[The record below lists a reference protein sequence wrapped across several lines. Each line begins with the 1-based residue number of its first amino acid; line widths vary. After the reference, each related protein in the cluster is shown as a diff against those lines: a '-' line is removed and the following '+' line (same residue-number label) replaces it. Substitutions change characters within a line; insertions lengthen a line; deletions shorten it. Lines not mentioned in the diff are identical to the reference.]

1 VLSKDIIKEQILP
14 HLSGGKRG
22 TKCKVDY
29 CQIVRAIFYKLKTGS
44 QWRELPIYEFFRGT
58 AYSWQSIYYHFN
70 KWAKDGSWQR
80 LWIELLKK
88 YRSCLD
94 LSSMQLDGSHTLVK
108 NGGACVGY
116 QTRKKATTTNLLFL
130 ADNQGLMLACSEPIS
145 GEHIEHERSMDLYQ
159 ISEYFASMCLLLQQ
173 AEISLEGVFL
183 NADAG
188 FDSLQLRTVCSKQKI
203 EANIAIN
210 RRSSKG
216 YQVDHYYDQQLY
228 KKRVVIEQANAW
240 LDSFKTLLV
249 RFEVL
254 AQTWSAFHFIA
265 FCLLFLRRI
274 IKLNKL

>member
-1 VLSKDIIKEQILP
+1 MLSKDIIKEQILP
-14 HLSGGKRG
+14 YLTQGKRG

-29 CQIVRAIFYKLKTGS
+29 CQIVRAIFHKLKTGS
-44 QWRELPIYEFFRGT
+44 QWRELPMYEFFRGS

-80 LWIELLKK
+80 LWIALLKK

-94 LSSMQLDGSHTLVK
+94 LSSMQLDGSHTIVK

-116 QTRKKATTTNLLFL
+116 QKRKKANTTNLLFL

-145 GEHIEHERSMDLYQ
+145 GEHNDLYQ
-159 ISEYFASMCLLLQQ
+159 ISECFRNLCLFLQE
-173 AEISLEGVFL
+173 AGINLEGVFL

-188 FDSLQLRTVCSKQKI
+188 FDSKELRKECAAKSI

-210 RRSSKG
+210 KRNSKDDATDL
-216 YQVDHYYDQQLY
+216 YFDEQLY
-228 KKRVVIEQANAW
+228 KKRIAIEQANAW
-240 LDSFKTLLV
+240 LDSFKTLLI

-254 AQTWSAFHFIA
+254 AQTWLAFHFMA